1 MRNRTVFAGSYALS
15 GCVKKLCEGHGSRD
29 HQPIKG
35 YLEPSLSRSDYV
47 RGNHSSL
54 AGEIAKDLL
63 GGLYLQAPGKRPKT
77 DASRRRQRKVRLA
90 VAAAADEAESE
101 TDPELPELVSNS
113 DADEKMTECSSD
125 FDEPEAQGVL
135 ATTKQEAK
143 AKTSPS
149 LLLERPPAQDA

>member
-15 GCVKKLCEGHGSRD
+15 GCVRKLCEGHGSRD

-35 YLEPSLSRSDYV
+35 YQEPSLSRSDYV

-63 GGLYLQAPGKRPKT
+63 GGLHLQAPGKRPKA

-90 VAAAADEAESE
+90 VAAAADEADSE
-101 TDPELPELVSNS
+101 TDPELPDFASDSDVEKRLHEL
-113 DADEKMTECSSD
+113 AI
-125 FDEPEAQGVL
+125 
-135 ATTKQEAK
+135 QEARIIEVGD
-143 AKTSPS
+143 TLPRMHS
-149 LLLERPPAQDA
+149 